1 MSPKK
6 IKRLADKKFRT
17 ETGLFLVEGEKN
29 IHELL
34 TSDYLVEEILGTEDF
49 IDSITPAVNAYEARM
64 APQQVFMRDARPEML
79 ADIGT
84 LVTNDAGIAI
94 VRQKSPASPESLLT
108 HAESNLV
115 LFLDD
120 IRDPGNLGTIIRIAD
135 WYGVTHVAASP
146 TTTDVYS
153 PKVIAASMGS
163 FTRVA
168 VLYTPLIELL
178 TEAQTRSIPIIAAD
192 MDGKNTHKGG
202 LPKTGILLMGSESH
216 GVSESGR
223 TFATE
228 RVTIPRFGGAESLNV
243 SVATGILLDTLRR
256 GI

>member
-29 IHELL
+29 IRELL
-34 TSDYLVEEILGTEDF
+34 LSDFLIEEILGTEDF
-49 IDSITPAVNAYEARM
+49 IDGITDAVNTYEARM
-64 APQQVFMRDARPEML
+64 APQQVFMRDARADML
-79 ADIGT
+79 ADVGT
-84 LVTNDAGIAI
+84 LMTNDAGIAI
-94 VRQKSPASPESLLT
+94 VKQKVESTSQALLT
-108 HAESNLV
+108 EAETNLV

-120 IRDPGNLGTIIRIAD
+120 IRNPGNLGTIIRIAD
-135 WYGVTHVAASP
+135 WYGVTHIAASP
-146 TTTDVYS
+146 TTTDFYN

-163 FTRVA
+163 FTRVS
-168 VLYTPLIELL
+168 VLYTPLAELL
-178 TEAQTRSIPIIAAD
+178 TEAQARNILIIAAD
-192 MDGKNTHKGG
+192 MDGKNTHNGG

-256 GI
+256 GV

>member
-6 IKRLADKKFRT
+6 IKRLADKMFRA

-29 IHELL
+29 IRELL
-34 TSDYLVEEILGTEDF
+34 TSDFLIEEILGTEAF
-49 IDSITPAVNAYEARM
+49 IDAITDSVNAYEARM
-64 APQQVFMRDARPEML
+64 TPQQVFMRDARADML

-84 LVTNDAGIAI
+84 LMTNEAGIAI
-94 VRQKSPASPESLLT
+94 VRQKSPSSHEAVLER
-108 HAESNLV
+108 AQDNLV

-120 IRDPGNLGTIIRIAD
+120 VRDPGNLGTIVRIAD
-135 WYGVTHVAASP
+135 WYGVTHIAASL
-146 TTTDVYS
+146 TTTDFYN

-163 FTRVA
+163 FTRVS

-178 TEAQTRSIPIIAAD
+178 SEAHARSIPVIAAD
-192 MDGKNTHKGG
+192 LEGINTHTGG
-202 LPKTGILLMGSESH
+202 LPRTGILLMGSESH
-216 GVSESGR
+216 GISDEVL
-223 TFATE
+223 TLTTH